1 MQRILA
7 VDDNEDIL
15 EIMQLILE
23 DSGYEVATLTDGH
36 FLFDKIKEYRPDL
49 ILLDIMLGNMDGRE
63 LCKDVKSK
71 LETHNIPVI
80 LISASHNLSGLFKP
94 SNAPND
100 FLAKP
105 FNINDLLDKVHTQLS
120 AA

>member
-15 EIMQLILE
+15 EILQLILE
-23 DSGYEVATLTDGH
+23 DSGYEVDTLNDGH
-36 FLFDKIKEYRPDL
+36 FLFDKIQEHRPDL

-63 LCKDVKSK
+63 LCRDVKAK
-71 LETHNIPVI
+71 IETHEIPVI
-80 LISASHNLSGLFKP
+80 LVSASHNLSDRFKP
-94 SNAPND
+94 DNAPDD

-105 FNINDLLDKVHTQLS
+105 FDITELLDKVQTQL
-120 AA
+120 AAA

>member
-15 EIMQLILE
+15 EVLQLVLE
-23 DSGYEVATLTDGH
+23 ESDYEVETLNDGH
-36 FLFDKIKEYRPDL
+36 FLFDKIKQHRPDL
-49 ILLDIMLGNMDGRE
+49 ILLDIMLGSMDGRE
-63 LCKDVKSK
+63 LCKNVKLSND
-71 LETHNIPVI
+71 THSIPVI
-80 LISASHNLSGLFKP
+80 LISASHTTSDLVKP
-94 SNAPND
+94 NGADD

-105 FNINDLLDKVHTQLS
+105 FDISELLLKVRTQLS

>member
-1 MQRILA
+1 MHRILA

-15 EIMQLILE
+15 EVLQLILE
-23 DSGYEVATLTDGH
+23 DSDYEVETLTDGH
-36 FLFDKIKEYRPDL
+36 LLFDKIKAHRPDL

-63 LCKDVKSK
+63 LCKDVKSRID
-71 LETHNIPVI
+71 THDIPII
-80 LISASHNLSGLFKP
+80 LISASHNLADLFIP
-94 SNAPND
+94 GNAPND

-105 FNINDLLDKVHTQLS
+105 FDISDLLKKVHTQLS

>member
-15 EIMQLILE
+15 EVLQLILE
-23 DSGYEVATLTDGH
+23 DSGYEVSTLTDGNL
-36 FLFDKIKEYRPDL
+36 LFDKIQEHRPDL

-71 LETHNIPVI
+71 TETNDIPVI
-80 LISASHNLSGLFKP
+80 LISASHGLSDRMKP
-94 SNAPND
+94 CDAPND

-105 FNINDLLDKVHTQLS
+105 FDISELLDKVHTQLD